1 MSPFLWMDFVPSS
14 LLQTDKLRAGSGI
27 LSCKKEFLILF
38 SPQPKKGPDF
48 THNAHP
54 DFRLRQTRGLLIMWT
69 VFIQEELANM
79 TELTDGE
86 KNLMLLVCLNEEI
99 KESENT
105 EFWELNT
112 TERLPSLS
120 SQ

>member
-1 MSPFLWMDFVPSS
+1 M
-14 LLQTDKLRAGSGI
+14 Q
-27 LSCKKEFLILF
+27 KKEFLNFL
-38 SPQPKKGPDF
+38 SKPKKGPDF

-69 VFIQEELANM
+69 VLIQEELANM

-86 KNLMLLVCLNEEI
+86 KNLMLLVCLDEKI

-105 EFWELNT
+105 EFGELNT

>member
-1 MSPFLWMDFVPSS
+1 
-14 LLQTDKLRAGSGI
+14 
-27 LSCKKEFLILF
+27 
-38 SPQPKKGPDF
+38 
-48 THNAHP
+48 
-54 DFRLRQTRGLLIMWT
+54 MWT

-105 EFWELNT
+105 EFRKVNT

>member
-1 MSPFLWMDFVPSS
+1 M
-14 LLQTDKLRAGSGI
+14 T
-27 LSCKKEFLILF
+27 
-38 SPQPKKGPDF
+38 GPDF

-54 DFRLRQTRGLLIMWT
+54 DVRLRQTKGLLITRT
-69 VFIQEELANM
+69 VFIQEELAK
-79 TELTDGE
+79 LTDGE

-105 EFWELNT
+105 EFRELNT

>member
-1 MSPFLWMDFVPSS
+1 M
-14 LLQTDKLRAGSGI
+14 Q
-27 LSCKKEFLILF
+27 KKEFLK
-38 SPQPKKGPDF
+38 PKKGPDF

-105 EFWELNT
+105 EFGELYT

-120 SQ
+120 SK